1 MPPRPRATG
10 EDKALAVRQSS
21 RKRKHVEVK
30 PESIPQPSHHA
41 LKQEDV
47 KDSDEGTTGTT
58 TTSKSSNRR
67 RKPKQDAVL
76 DEPSRT
82 DIANDQKEVVLD
94 IVVDSAT
101 NVQRAKKAK
110 TNGTVKPTT
119 ADDSSS
125 DLSSAPVEEEKL
137 RLKRKP
143 KPKTKEEK
151 VDSSSELSP
160 VPDEEEESKPKKKR
174 KRKTKEEKEA
184 EAMPLAPRTAGLN
197 MFVGAHVSIAK
208 GVENAITNAVHIG
221 GNAMA
226 MFLQSQ
232 RKWEN
237 PNLKPENRDAFI
249 SACSHH
255 SYDAKQHIVPHG
267 SYLVNLAA
275 KDAAQAK
282 KSYDFFLADLQRC
295 EALGI
300 KYYNFHPGATNKEPL
315 PDAIERLAGNLNKAL
330 SETSTVVPLL
340 ENMAGTES
348 IIGSRFIDLAQI
360 IAKIKPEY
368 LSRIGICID
377 TCHTFAAGYDLR
389 TPQAFKKTFQELDGA
404 VGLKYL
410 KAMHL
415 NDSKGMFNSHKDLH
429 QNIGTGFLGLR
440 AFHSIMN
447 EPRLT
452 NIPLILETPCERPD
466 PEDSKKT
473 IDDKTVWSREI
484 KLLESLTG
492 MDPESDSYKK
502 LERDLADQGKE
513 ERDKM
518 IRWVADKE
526 EKEREKAAK
535 AELKARKKLEKA
547 EKGQQSISGMF
558 GAKGKKKP
566 RTPSESSSLS
576 SASGSGSD

>member
-47 KDSDEGTTGTT
+47 KDSGEGTTGTI

-67 RKPKQDAVL
+67 RKAKQDVVL

-125 DLSSAPVEEEKL
+125 DLSSAPVDEEKPK
-137 RLKRKP
+137 LKKKP
-143 KPKTKEEK
+143 RPKTKEEK

-197 MFVGAHVSIAK
+197 KFVGAHVSIAK

-237 PNLKPENRDAFI
+237 PDLKPENRDAFI

-348 IIGSRFIDLAQI
+348 IIGSRFTDLAQI

-389 TPQAFKKTFQELDGA
+389 TPQAFKKTFQELDDA

-484 KLLESLTG
+484 KLLESLIG
-492 MDPESDSYKK
+492 MDPESDPYKK
-502 LERDLADQGKE
+502 LEKDLADQGKE

-526 EKEREKAAK
+526 EKEREKTAK

-558 GAKGKKKP
+558 GAKGKKKA

>member
-1 MPPRPRATG
+1 MPSRSQTNG
-10 EDKALAVRQSS
+10 EDKALAVRQSP
-21 RKRKHVEVK
+21 RKRKLVEVE
-30 PESIPQPSHHA
+30 PESIPQSSHHA

-47 KDSDEGTTGTT
+47 KDSSEGTTGTT
-58 TTSKSSNRR
+58 ATGKSSNRR
-67 RKPKQDAVL
+67 RKAKQDVVL

-82 DIANDQKEVVLD
+82 DIANDQKEEVLD

-101 NVQRAKKAK
+101 NVKRAKKAK
-110 TNGTVKPTT
+110 TNGTAKPTI

-125 DLSSAPVEEEKL
+125 ELSSAPEEEEKPKPQK
-137 RLKRKP
+137 KR

-160 VPDEEEESKPKKKR
+160 VPDDEEESKPKKKR

-237 PNLKPENRDAFI
+237 PDMKPENRDAFI
-249 SACSHH
+249 AACSHH

-300 KYYNFHPGATNKEPL
+300 KYYNFHPGATNKDPL
-315 PDAIERLAGNLNKAL
+315 PEAIKRLAGNLNKAL

-348 IIGSRFIDLAQI
+348 IIGSRFTDLAQI
-360 IAKIKPEY
+360 IAEIKPEY

-389 TPQAFKKTFQELDGA
+389 TPQAFKKTFQELDDI

-466 PEDSKKT
+466 PEDPKKT

-484 KLLESLTG
+484 KMLESLIG
-492 MDPESDSYKK
+492 MDPESDAYKK
-502 LERDLADQGKE
+502 LEKDLADQGKDE
-513 ERDKM
+513 QDKM
-518 IRWVADKE
+518 IQWVADKE
-526 EKEREKAAK
+526 KKEREKAAK
-535 AELKARKKLEKA
+535 AELKARKELEKA

-558 GAKGKKKP
+558 GAKGKKKAK
-566 RTPSESSSLS
+566 TPSESSSLS
-576 SASGSGSD
+576 SGSGSD